1 MTPYFIGLDL
11 GTSSTKVIAFD
22 QRGNTL
28 VTTGVA
34 YPTFYPA
41 VNHAVQ
47 KPETIWEA
55 VQASVRRVLETVDEN
70 YTLAGVGMSS
80 AMHTLLPI
88 DAEGNPLTDLM
99 IWSDNRACE
108 VIERIL
114 NEEGDIFCIFIFQSY

>member
-41 VNHAVQ
+41 VNHAG
-47 KPETIWEA
+47 TFWTLRLHIG
-55 VQASVRRVLETVDEN
+55 
-70 YTLAGVGMSS
+70 LAGVD
-80 AMHTLLPI
+80 HPI
-88 DAEGNPLTDLM
+88 VHVGNF
-99 IWSDNRACE
+99 
-108 VIERIL
+108 L
-114 NEEGDIFCIFIFQSY
+114 NIPAKKIFVKF

>member
-11 GTSSTKVIAFD
+11 GTTSTKVIAFD

-41 VNHAVQ
+41 VNYAVQ
-47 KPETIWEA
+47 KPDTIWEA
-55 VQASVRRVLETVDEN
+55 ARASVRRVLETVDEN
-70 YTLAGVGMSS
+70 FTLSGVGMSS

-88 DAEGNPLTDLM
+88 DAEGNPM
-99 IWSDNRACE
+99 RSE
-108 VIERIL
+108 ERRVWK
-114 NEEGDIFCIFIFQSY
+114 EC